1 MFKAIGTIFLLLVLS
16 KLFTNSFA
24 ALDSAA
30 TESFKAL
37 EAAAVASQNELNKID

>member
-1 MFKAIGTIFLLLVLS
+1 MFRSIGILILLWGLS
-16 KLFTNSFA
+16 NFFANSFS

-37 EAAAVASQNELNKID
+37 EAAAIVSQNELSQIK